1 MFTADFLKEVNQHS
15 GEHVQLCFQCF
26 KCSLGCSLTFAMDY
40 LPHQLMRLVQMGL
53 KEKVLNSHTIWV
65 CAACET
71 CTTRCPNHIDIAKVI
86 DTLRQMAI
94 KQGKPAEKPIVAF
107 HKAFLNS
114 VRRHGKLNEWELMLE
129 YKLRTRRFLDDLWL
143 VPEMWKR
150 KKLSLNIRRVQKKSE
165 INTIFKRATTWTG

>member
-26 KCSLGCSLTFAMDY
+26 KCSLGCPVSFAMDY

-53 KEKVLNSHTIWV
+53 KEKVLNSHSIWV

-94 KQGKPAEKPIVAF
+94 KQGKTAEKGIVAF
-107 HKAFLNS
+107 HKSFLNS
-114 VRRHGKLNEWELMLE
+114 VRRNGKLNEWELMLE